1 MMNAVEA
8 HIQEWIKK
16 VSVTHSELGD
26 ISICSFAASANTK
39 IVECNVEDII
49 PVEGYDV
56 VFYVVEDYLDLQSVQ
71 FWVSYYNKLYTDY
84 IFLEDHA
91 TYDSY
96 IKGIQTNN
104 GKYNLILMQDRKK
117 LLKHREILRET
128 GYYSHWNAEML
139 KEILGQGI

>member
-26 ISICSFAASANTK
+26 ISICPFAASANIK

-71 FWVSYYNKLYTDY
+71 FWVDLYNKLHTEY
-84 IFLEDHA
+84 IFLEDCA

-96 IKGIQTNN
+96 IEGIQTNN
-104 GKYNLILMQDRKK
+104 GKYNLILMQQREK
-117 LLKHREILRET
+117 LLRHREILRQS
-128 GYYSHWNAEML
+128 GYYDNWTDEMMQ
-139 KEILGQGI
+139 EVMSQGN

>member
-71 FWVSYYNKLYTDY
+71 FLVDFYNKLHTEY
-84 IFLEDHA
+84 IFLEDCA

-96 IKGIQTNN
+96 IQGIQTNN
-104 GKYNLILMQDRKK
+104 GKYNLILMQQREK
-117 LLKHREILRET
+117 LLRHREILRQS
-128 GYYSHWNAEML
+128 GYYDNWTYEMMQ
-139 KEILGQGI
+139 EVMSQGN

>member
-1 MMNAVEA
+1 MNAVAE
-8 HIQEWIKK
+8 HIHEWIKK
-16 VSVTHSELGD
+16 ISIVHPELGNV
-26 ISICSFAASANTK
+26 SICPYAATANYN
-39 IVECNVEDII
+39 IIECVVEDII
-49 PVEGYDV
+49 PVKGYDV
-56 VFYVVEDYLDLQSVQ
+56 IFYVIEDYLDLQSVQ